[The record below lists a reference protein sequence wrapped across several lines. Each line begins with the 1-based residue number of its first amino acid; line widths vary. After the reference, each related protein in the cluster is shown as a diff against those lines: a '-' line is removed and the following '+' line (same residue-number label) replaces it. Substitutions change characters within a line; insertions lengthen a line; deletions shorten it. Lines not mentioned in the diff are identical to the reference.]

1 VIKWLLLG
9 LIALAALA
17 GLALFTG
24 ATAVPVDQVCKV
36 LLGQPVQ
43 QSEHTAIILLI
54 RLPRLLL
61 ALVVGA
67 ALSCAGAAFQ
77 SLLRSP
83 LADPYLTGTSA
94 GASLGTA
101 LALVLGLA
109 VPLNPLCAFGGALLA
124 VLLVMRIARVREN
137 LRLEDFLLS
146 GVMMSTLLGSLV
158 SLLLVLA
165 GRDMGKLIFFLMGNL
180 GDPVDWARVGWSMPP
195 FGVGLALLVW
205 NSYPLNLLSLGEDLA
220 RPAGV
225 NVESVKRQVLLA
237 ATLLTACAV
246 AAAGLVGFVGLV
258 VPHLCRLW
266 VGPDMRKL
274 LPLTLVWGAVF
285 LLGCDL
291 ITRAI
296 PHELPV
302 GVVTALLGAPW
313 FMWQLHTHNR
323 NRAC

>member
-1 VIKWLLLG
+1 MVGLL
-9 LIALAALA
+9 
-17 GLALFTG
+17 TG
-24 ATAVPVDQVCKV
+24 PTWVAPDQVWKV
-36 LLGQPVQ
+36 LWGQPL
-43 QSEHTAIILLI
+43 ERPEYIAIIWFL

-61 ALVVGA
+61 AMLVGA

-101 LALVLGLA
+101 LAVVLA
-109 VPLNPLCAFGGALLA
+109 VATPAHSLCAFAGALLA
-124 VLLVMRIARVREN
+124 VMAVTRIARVQQS
-137 LRLEDFLLS
+137 LRLEDFLLA

-158 SLLLVLA
+158 SLLLVMA
-165 GRDMGKLIFFLMGNL
+165 GRDIGKLVFFLLGNL
-180 GDPVDWARVGWSMPP
+180 GDPVDWAKVVWTLPP
-195 FGVGLALLVW
+195 FLIGLALLAW
-205 NSYPLNLLSLGEDLA
+205 NAYPLNLLSLGEELA
-220 RPAGV
+220 GPAGV
-225 NVESVKRQVLLA
+225 AVESVKRQVLLA

-274 LPLTLVWGAVF
+274 LPLTAVWGALF
-285 LLGCDL
+285 LLSCDM
-291 ITRAI
+291 ITRLF
-296 PHELPV
+296 PNELPV

-313 FMWQLHTHNR
+313 FLWQLQRHNR
-323 NRAC
+323 SRTC

>member
-1 VIKWLLLG
+1 MIKWLTLG
-9 LIALAALA
+9 LLLLLSLM
-17 GLALFTG
+17 GLGLFTG
-24 ATAVPVDQVCKV
+24 PTAVPPDQVWKV
-36 LLGQPVQ
+36 LWGQPAAQPEYV
-43 QSEHTAIILLI
+43 AIIWLL

-61 ALVVGA
+61 AMVVGA

-101 LALVLGLA
+101 LAIVLGLA
-109 VPLNPLCAFGGALLA
+109 IPVLPLCAFAGALLA
-124 VLLVMRIARVREN
+124 VLAVTRIARAQGG
-137 LRLEDFLLS
+137 LRLEDFLLA

-158 SLLLVLA
+158 SLLLVLS
-165 GRDMGKLIFFLMGNL
+165 GKDVGKLVFFLLGNL
-180 GDPVDWARVGWSMPP
+180 GDPVEWSKVGWAMPP
-195 FGVGLALLVW
+195 FLVGLALLAW
-205 NSYPLNLLSLGEDLA
+205 NSYPLNLLSLGEELA
-220 RPAGV
+220 GPAGV
-225 NVESVKRQVLLA
+225 HVESVKREVLVA
-237 ATLLTACAV
+237 STLLTACAV

-258 VPHLCRLW
+258 IPHVCRLW

-285 LLGCDL
+285 LLSCDL
-291 ITRAI
+291 LTRVF

-313 FMWQLHTHNR
+313 FLWQLHR
-323 NRAC
+323 SRAC